1 MSESVADRHSDEEY
15 LAAVREHEPAATSE
29 VADAVGVARQ
39 SADYRLRQL
48 EVDGKVKSKQIGN
61 SLAWRLPESIES
73 PSEVDPADEF
83 WEAATYTGAKMSVA
97 ENDDVIY
104 GEIEPE

>member
-15 LAAVREHEPAATSE
+15 LDAVREHEPAATSE
-29 VADAVGVARQ
+29 IADEVGVARQ

-48 EVDGKVKSKQIGN
+48 EADGKVTSKRIGN
-61 SLAWRLPESIES
+61 SLAWRLTEPTE
-73 PSEVDPADEF
+73 PPTEVDPGDGF
-83 WEAATYTGAKMSVA
+83 WEAETYAGAKMSASAV
-97 ENDDVIY
+97 DDAIY